1 MIISINID
9 SDIYK
14 TSKEE
19 IKFGKIQEQGNSLS
33 WNINEYL
40 QNPKEYKKHNHYK
53 SNINYHI
60 VIATKYR
67 LPFLEWKEEFIQD
80 KLEKLK
86 DKYWF
91 SISDIAID
99 KDHIHLIIGTEPN
112 IPPSRII
119 NLIKQQL
126 AYHLLNS
133 FEDIKNKYLWGK
145 KSVFSPSY
153 FISTIWEVSKLS
165 LEEYLKHHEQ

>member
-19 IKFGKIQEQGNSLS
+19 AKIGKIQKQRNSLS

-53 SNINYHI
+53 SKINYHI
-60 VIATKYR
+60 VIVPKYR
-67 LPFLEWKEEFIQD
+67 LLFLEWKEEFIQD
-80 KLEKLK
+80 KLEKVK

-91 SISDIAID
+91 SISDVAIN
-99 KDHIHLIIGTEPN
+99 KDHIHLLIGTELSSHHP
-112 IPPSRII
+112 I
-119 NLIKQQL
+119 L
-126 AYHLLNS
+126 YLL
-133 FEDIKNKYLWGK
+133 FEKFVNYL
-145 KSVFSPSY
+145 
-153 FISTIWEVSKLS
+153 
-165 LEEYLKHHEQ
+165 